1 MGDAKSHNEEDFK
14 KLADSLLDLT
24 ISDIVINIQLSSLN
38 FMVNVGEERKV
49 IFSSKNGS
57 DSLGVF
63 KDNDLIF
70 ELDFQDIGKGYLNFL
85 L

>member
-70 ELDFQDIGKGYLNFL
+70 ELNFQDIGKGYLNFL